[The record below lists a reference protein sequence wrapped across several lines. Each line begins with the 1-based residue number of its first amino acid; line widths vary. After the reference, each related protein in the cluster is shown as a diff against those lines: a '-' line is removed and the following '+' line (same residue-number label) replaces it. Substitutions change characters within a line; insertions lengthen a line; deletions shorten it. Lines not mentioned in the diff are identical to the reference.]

1 MISLLT
7 KSLKKAGLVLAL
19 LLIFLLSAW
28 AFGALWFDGP
38 LTSSGYATG
47 HGMALIYFVMA
58 FVLLV
63 LFLKGSR
70 WAGGVAVVVI
80 GLVFWW
86 WIHVQPSNNRCW
98 QADVTR
104 EPWAEVHG
112 DLVTLHN
119 VRNFAYPSDPSEN
132 DLGERWETRIVSLS
146 QLTGVDAFLNFWG
159 VSWMAHPI
167 LSFQFRDAPPIA
179 FSIETRKEKG
189 ENYSALGGLYRQY
202 ELVYVVADERDVI
215 RVRTN
220 RRKGEQVYL
229 YHTTLSPAE
238 VRKRFLEYI
247 CSMNALREHPRWY
260 NAITANCTTAIRSQ
274 RSLEAR
280 TAWDWR
286 ILLNGQ
292 VDEMFYERG
301 LLETEGLPF
310 PVLRQR
316 ALINEAAIEADQDP
330 DFSRRIRSGLPG
342 FGR

>member
-1 MISLLT
+1 MISLLL
-7 KSLKKAGLVLAL
+7 KVLKKTVLIVAS
-19 LLIFLLSAW
+19 LLILLVSAW
-28 AFGALWFDGP
+28 AFGALWFDGQV
-38 LTSSGYATG
+38 TTAGYATG
-47 HGMALIYFVMA
+47 HGMALIYLMVE
-58 FVLLV
+58 LLLLI
-63 LFLKGSR
+63 LFLRGSR
-70 WAGGVAVVVI
+70 WAGGAAALI
-80 GLVFWW
+80 IALVSGW
-86 WIHVQPSNNRCW
+86 WIHVQPSNDRNW
-98 QADVTR
+98 QADVSR

-112 DLVTLHN
+112 DHVTLHN
-119 VRNFAYPSDPSEN
+119 IRNFAYPIDPTGN
-132 DLGERWETRIVSLS
+132 DLGESWETRTVSLS

-167 LSFQFRDAPPIA
+167 LSFQFRDVPPIA

-202 ELVYVVADERDVI
+202 VLVYVVADERDVI

-229 YHTTLSPAE
+229 YRTTLPPTE
-238 VRKRFLEYI
+238 VRERFLEYI
-247 CSMNALREHPRWY
+247 RSMNALREHPRWY

-274 RSLEAR
+274 RPLEAR

-301 LLETEGLPF
+301 LLETEGLSF
-310 PVLRQR
+310 QALRQR
-316 ALINEAAIEADQDP
+316 ALINKAAMEADQDP
-330 DFSRRIRSGLPG
+330 EFSRRIRSGLPG